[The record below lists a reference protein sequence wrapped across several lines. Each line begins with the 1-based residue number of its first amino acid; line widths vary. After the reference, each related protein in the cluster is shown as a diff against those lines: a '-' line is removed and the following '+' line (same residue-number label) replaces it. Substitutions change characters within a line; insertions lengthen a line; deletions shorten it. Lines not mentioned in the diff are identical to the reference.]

1 MRGKRGLALI
11 LAGVF
16 CLLAAAGFYAYN
28 VWDADRAGQTAAEG
42 LSAVAMQIES
52 ARAEA
57 HTQPETRLPASVPQ
71 EVKQMPAV
79 ETDGRLYVGVVEIPS
94 LGLTLPVLSEWSYAN
109 LKIAPC
115 RYAGS
120 CYTDDLVLCA
130 HNYRSH
136 FNALRWVD
144 MGEEVYFTTADGE
157 SFRYVIVNRE
167 TLDPDETE
175 YLTDPAADWDLTLF
189 TCYVGGATR
198 CVIRCERAD

>member
-1 MRGKRGLALI
+1 MRIIIIDDEPLVLQGEANLIRRIEPGAEVHAFGSPLTAL
-11 LAGVF
+11 
-16 CLLAAAGFYAYN
+16 
-28 VWDADRAGQTAAEG
+28 
-42 LSAVAMQIES
+42 
-52 ARAEA
+52 
-57 HTQPETRLPASVPQ
+57 
-71 EVKQMPAV
+71 KQMPAV
-79 ETDGRLYVGVVEIPS
+79 ETDGRVYVGGVEIPS